1 MLYYPLQMQMHTFFA
16 LILFILYNTDF
27 SIKLIST
34 DVPGV
39 VVMFNV
45 I

>member
-1 MLYYPLQMQMHTFFA
+1 MIIYYPLQMQMYTFSA
-16 LILFILYNTDF
+16 LILFIPYNTYF

-39 VVMFNV
+39 VVV
-45 I
+45 